1 MDYSKIKLLFIYS
14 FIYLCFSTD
23 QKFVVR
29 KAISK
34 PRSYPRHQVDL
45 HIFSFRIAT
54 NIFVLW
60 NQWHSYD
67 NSQWHVESVR
77 ASLTKAIA
85 FSSFVSASLLS
96 ELAVQHEDTE
106 VWRCS
111 KLEGQ
116 DLNSL
121 KYIVHMVIQKD
132 VWFMSHCR
140 TECFTLKIQ
149 NSFKKY

>member
-1 MDYSKIKLLFIYS
+1 MKSIQTNGKKTQLLSSMSFVSDTLKKKSSNKLCLYQHWQFLFKWIIPRSSCYLFIYK
-14 FIYLCFSTD
+14 CFSTD

-45 HIFSFRIAT
+45 HIFFLQDSHKH
-54 NIFVLW
+54 FVLW

-96 ELAVQHEDTE
+96 ELAIQH
-106 VWRCS
+106 
-111 KLEGQ
+111 
-116 DLNSL
+116 
-121 KYIVHMVIQKD
+121 
-132 VWFMSHCR
+132 
-140 TECFTLKIQ
+140 
-149 NSFKKY
+149 

>member
-1 MDYSKIKLLFIYS
+1 MYYEISDILTTTVSDMLNLL
-14 FIYLCFSTD
+14 
-23 QKFVVR
+23 
-29 KAISK
+29 
-34 PRSYPRHQVDL
+34 
-45 HIFSFRIAT
+45 
-54 NIFVLW
+54 
-60 NQWHSYD
+60 
-67 NSQWHVESVR
+67 R

-132 VWFMSHCR
+132 V
-140 TECFTLKIQ
+140 
-149 NSFKKY
+149 